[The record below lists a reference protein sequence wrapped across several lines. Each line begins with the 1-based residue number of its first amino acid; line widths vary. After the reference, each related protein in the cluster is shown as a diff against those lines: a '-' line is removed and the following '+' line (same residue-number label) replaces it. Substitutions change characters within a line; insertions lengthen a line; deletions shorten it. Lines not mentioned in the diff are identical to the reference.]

1 MVSRGRAKGSE
12 AQRKANYDFR
22 KPNTKVSSESS
33 KEKGVSECTH
43 LEIACAPHVVDE
55 LLRIRGG
62 VAKSGF
68 LQLVN

>member
-22 KPNTKVSSESS
+22 KRNTKVSSENS

-43 LEIACAPHVVDE
+43 LEIACVPHVVDE
-55 LLRIRGG
+55 LLQIRGG
-62 VAKSGF
+62 VAKNGF
-68 LQLVN
+68 SQLVN

>member
-22 KPNTKVSSESS
+22 KQNTKVSSESS

-43 LEIACAPHVVDE
+43 LEIACASHVVEE
-55 LLRIRGG
+55 LLQIRGG
-62 VAKSGF
+62 VAENEFS
-68 LQLVN
+68 QLVN